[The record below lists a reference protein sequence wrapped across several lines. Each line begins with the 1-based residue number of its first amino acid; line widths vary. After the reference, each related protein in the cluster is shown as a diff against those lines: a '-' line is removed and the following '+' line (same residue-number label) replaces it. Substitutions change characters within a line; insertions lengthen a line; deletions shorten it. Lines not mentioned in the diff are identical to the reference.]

1 MEWFKRGFNS
11 RGDGLSEEIKVVSGR
26 LSEDGAYVIAA
37 TGKSELEEKGYGD
50 AKGKKLILK
59 DYETLFLIYT
69 GRLKVRKGRSIITL
83 DDMVE
88 FSLKR
93 DPEAWT
99 KFLIYRDLRS
109 RGYVAKE
116 GFGFGVDFRVYSR
129 GEFGVKPAKYV
140 VSGLEQGR
148 EITVKNMSKSVDQI
162 SRMGK
167 EPIVAVIESRGE
179 VIYYKISRERLEN
192 LKTTP

>member
-11 RGDGLSEEIKVVSGR
+11 WRDGLSEEIQVVSGR
-26 LSEDGAYVIAA
+26 LSEEGAYVVAA
-37 TGKSELEEKGYGD
+37 TGKSELEGKGYGD
-50 AKGKKLILK
+50 TKGKKLFLK

-69 GRLKVRKGRSIITL
+69 ERLKVRKGKSIITL
-83 DDMVE
+83 DNMVE
-88 FSLKR
+88 FALKK
-93 DPEAWT
+93 DPDAWT

-140 VSGLEQGR
+140 VTGLDQGR
-148 EITVKNMSKSVDQI
+148 EIAVKKMSKSVDQI
-162 SRMGK
+162 ARMGK
-167 EPIVAVIESRGE
+167 EPIIAVIESRGE

>member
-1 MEWFKRGFNS
+1 M
-11 RGDGLSEEIKVVSGR
+11 SEDIQLVSGR
-26 LSEDGAYVIAA
+26 LSENGVYIVSAK
-37 TGKSELEEKGYGD
+37 GKSELEEKGYGD
-50 AKGKKLILK
+50 VKDKKLYLK
-59 DYETLFLIYT
+59 DYETLFLIYS

-88 FSLKR
+88 FALRR
-93 DPEAWT
+93 DPDAWT

-129 GEFGVKPAKYV
+129 GEFRVKPAKYV
-140 VSGLEQGR
+140 VSGLDQGR

-179 VIYYKISRERLEN
+179 VIYYKISRERLES

>member
-1 MEWFKRGFNS
+1 M
-11 RGDGLSEEIKVVSGR
+11 SEDIQVASGR
-26 LSEDGAYVIAA
+26 LSKDGVYVVSA
-37 TGKSELEEKGYGD
+37 TDKSELEEKGYGD
-50 AKGKKLILK
+50 AKGKKLFLK
-59 DYETLFLIYT
+59 DYETLFLIYS
-69 GRLKVRKGRSIITL
+69 GRLKVRKSRSIITL

-88 FSLKR
+88 YALKR
-93 DPEAWT
+93 DPDAWT

-140 VSGLEQGR
+140 VSGLDQGR
-148 EITVKNMSKSVDQI
+148 EITVKKISKSVDQI

-167 EPIVAVIESRGE
+167 EPIVAVIENRGE

-192 LKTTP
+192 LKTAP